1 MSSPGELISVRDLLR
16 FAVSEFSQAG
26 IYFGH
31 GSGNAYDEAVN
42 LIFQVLRLPLDTV
55 EIFLDARLT
64 DKEKNELLNLINRR
78 IAERIPAAYLTRQ
91 AWLAGYEFYVDERVI
106 IPRSFI
112 AELLSEALYPWVAN
126 PDSVSHA
133 LDLCTGSGCLAIL
146 MALAF
151 PSAHIDAVDISPEAL
166 EVARIN
172 IEKYGLGDRVNLIQS
187 DMWENVPLREYDV
200 IIANPPYVAQ
210 DSMNSLPAEYRHEP
224 ALALAGGDDGLSF
237 IRLIL
242 SRAEDFLN
250 EDGVLVVEFG
260 HNRATLEKAYPHIE
274 FVWPETA
281 GGDDFLFLLTKKFN
295 ERLG

>member
-1 MSSPGELISVRDLLR
+1 MSSPSQFISIRDLIR
-16 FAVSEFSQAG
+16 FAVSRFSQAG

-31 GSGNAYDEAVN
+31 GNSNAYDEAVN

-55 EIFLDARLT
+55 EIFLDAKLT
-64 DKEKNELLNLINRR
+64 SEEKHELLNLINRR
-78 IAERIPAAYLTRQ
+78 ISERIPIAYLTRQ
-91 AWLAGYEFYVDERVI
+91 AWLAGFEFYIDERVI

-112 AELLSEALYPWVAN
+112 AELLGEALYPWVTN
-126 PDSVSHA
+126 PDAVSHA

-151 PSAHIDAVDISPEAL
+151 PSAHIDAVDISPDAL

-172 IEKYGLGDRVNLIQS
+172 IEKYGLGERVNLIQS
-187 DMWENVPLREYDV
+187 DMWENVPPREYDV
-200 IIANPPYVAQ
+200 IISNPPYVAQ

-224 ALALAGGDDGLSF
+224 ALSLAGGEDGLSF
-237 IRLIL
+237 IRSIL
-242 SRAEDFLN
+242 SQARSFLS
-250 EDGVLVVEFG
+250 EDGLLVVEFG
-260 HNRATLEKAYPHIE
+260 HNRATLEKSYPDIE